1 MADTVI
7 KVDTTKLRNFGQTL
21 IDKAGLLPDKITVV
35 GTASGSITNGWKDAN
50 TPTFTSKFNSFVEGT
65 SKLPAEISSFGTY
78 LTSLATEYEAIQ
90 ADTLAMMGKAS

>member
-1 MADTVI
+1 MNI
-7 KVDTTKLRNFGQTL
+7 
-21 IDKAGLLPDKITVV
+21 
-35 GTASGSITNGWKDAN
+35 
-50 TPTFTSKFNSFVEGT
+50 PTFTSKFNSFVEGT